1 MDLLTIFTP
10 TYNRAHLLKNLYESL
25 NRQSDKRFEWIIIDD
40 DSSDETPIVVDR
52 MISCSDGFDII
63 YQRQEHGGKHRAINK
78 AVKLAKGEYFFIVD
92 SDDYI
97 TDDAVEKIFS
107 WISTISDNNCICG
120 VAGLRANHEG
130 QVWGGAVQSNG
141 QYMDASNLERK
152 KLNLMGDKAEV
163 YKTNILKEFPFP
175 EFDDEDFITEDVCWN
190 AIAASGYKVRWFNEV
205 IYLCE
210 YLEDGLTKNG
220 ANERTGH
227 IKNFRGY
234 AYYVKQSL
242 KIKPE
247 VLSIT
252 DFREF
257 NRTCSDLKM
266 SFSERAKAIDISLVS
281 YVVMFALKMPVLY
294 AIRMIRRKKGLL

>member
-1 MDLLTIFTP
+1 MDK
-10 TYNRAHLLKNLYESL
+10 LKNIFFEEEENEEIVEEAKKEKSEKEVVIKKVDIPKSSRVEEYKVSEEEIKTPKEKNQKNVEIVKES
-25 NRQSDKRFEWIIIDD
+25 K
-40 DSSDETPIVVDR
+40 T
-52 MISCSDGFDII
+52 
-63 YQRQEHGGKHRAINK
+63 QELI
-78 AVKLAKGEYFFIVD
+78 
-92 SDDYI
+92 
-97 TDDAVEKIFS
+97 
-107 WISTISDNNCICG
+107 
-120 VAGLRANHEG
+120 
-130 QVWGGAVQSNG
+130 
-141 QYMDASNLERK
+141 
-152 KLNLMGDKAEV
+152 
-163 YKTNILKEFPFP
+163 
-175 EFDDEDFITEDVCWN
+175 FDDEDFITEDVCWN
-190 AIAASGYKVRWFNEV
+190 AIAAAGYKVRWFNEV